1 MSAIA
6 YSQPHKLPAGI
17 LAVAV
22 HCAFFVLLYFGVH
35 WQAQP
40 PMGMVVD
47 IWESLPEAKDVRVND
62 PPPEQQPEPPKVEP
76 PKAPELPKQEPP
88 KRVEPPKVVEPKVQ
102 PKAEIELKDAKK
114 PKKIEAAKP
123 DPMIKEAERKAQAE
137 KEAQA
142 ERIAQAEKRAQE
154 RRAHEERGA
163 QTQRDAQA
171 EQERERAEQAAAYG
185 RVINEY
191 VGKIRAKIKRNI
203 VEPRD
208 LPATIHGKFNITVL
222 PGGSVLNVKL
232 VKSSG
237 NEAYDSAVERAILKA
252 QPLPVPEDVTLF
264 QKFREINFPFCP
276 DKGGGTCEE

>member
-1 MSAIA
+1 MSAIV

-17 LAVAV
+17 LALAV
-22 HCAFFVLLYFGVH
+22 HCAFFLLLYSGIH

-40 PMGMVVD
+40 PVGMVVD
-47 IWESLPEAKDVRVND
+47 IWESLPEARDVPVND
-62 PPPEQQPEPPKVEP
+62 PPPEQPLQPPKPV
-76 PKAPELPKQEPP
+76 ELPKQEPP
-88 KRVEPPKVVEPKVQ
+88 KPITPPKAVKSVAQ
-102 PKAEIELKDAKK
+102 PKAEIELKDAKIQ
-114 PKKIEAAKP
+114 KKIEAVKP
-123 DPMIKEAERKAQAE
+123 DPRIKEAERKAQAE

-154 RRAHEERGA
+154 RRAQEEREA
-163 QTQRDAQA
+163 QAQRDAQA
-171 EQERERAEQAAAYG
+171 EQESERAQQAAAYG
-185 RVINEY
+185 KIINEY

-208 LPATIHGKFNITVL
+208 LPATIYGKFNITVL
-222 PGGSVLNVKL
+222 PDGSVLNVKL
-232 VKSSG
+232 VQSSG

>member
-1 MSAIA
+1 MTAIA
-6 YSQPHKLPAGI
+6 YPQDPYKLPAGI
-17 LAVAV
+17 LAVMV
-22 HCAFFVLLYFGVH
+22 HAAFFLLLYFGIH

-47 IWESLPEAKDVRVND
+47 IWESLPDVQNVPVND
-62 PPPEQQPEPPKVEP
+62 PPPEQKPEPPKVEP

-88 KRVEPPKVVEPKVQ
+88 KRVEPPKAVQKVQ
-102 PKAEIELKDAKK
+102 PKAEIELKDSKK
-114 PKKIEAAKP
+114 PKKIETAKP
-123 DPMIKEAERKAQAE
+123 DPKIKEAERKAQAE

-154 RRAHEERGA
+154 RRAQEEREA
-163 QTQRDAQA
+163 QAQRDA
-171 EQERERAEQAAAYG
+171 EVEKERQRAEQSAAYG
-185 RVINEY
+185 KIINEY

-208 LPATIHGKFNITVL
+208 LPAAISGKFNITVL
-222 PGGSVLNVKL
+222 PGGTVLNVRL

-237 NEAYDSAVERAILKA
+237 NEAYDNAVERAILKA
-252 QPLPVPEDVTLF
+252 QPLPVPDDVTLF